1 MEINCKRIREIRR
14 QRELSQ
20 EYVAFMLGIS
30 QSQYS
35 KLENENKIFELDKLS
50 KLFDVLEINPL
61 EVIEFSEKKRFLIDK
76 KSEFRILTNQE
87 IKNIDGGFS
96 FALGQKWGFYGKYF

>member
-14 QRELSQ
+14 QKELSQ

-35 KLENENKIFELDKLS
+35 KLENGNKIFELDKLS

-96 FALGQKWGFYGKYF
+96 FVLGQKWGFYGKYF